1 MTVSTNQVLT
11 YRDKLGLYK
20 GWGRTQQNL
29 ANKTWDPMSRLF
41 KHLAN
46 AEVNKNRRK
55 SLVHQGGLA
64 GQTIWH
70 HLTTWNN
77 QGSKKWPDQNHFS
90 SCSKCI
96 GFHHFSRA
104 ASHNL
109 AFFLSSTA
117 FAPCLCRAA
126 MLSCFRFCSS
136 ATCQGSGHHRPH
148 SAIPKRGSPGSPVAV
163 RLLSKHGAITLRTTE
178 DLGRSMGEPW
188 EIFLCGFQPLKKKTN
203 GFLWSCK

>member
-70 HLTTWNN
+70 
-77 QGSKKWPDQNHFS
+77 QWPDQNHFS

-109 AFFLSSTA
+109 AFFLKLHS
-117 FAPCLCRAA
+117 FCA
-126 MLSCFRFCSS
+126 MPLPSGNVVMFRFCSS

-188 EIFLCGFQPLKKKTN
+188 EIFLCGFQP
-203 GFLWSCK
+203 F